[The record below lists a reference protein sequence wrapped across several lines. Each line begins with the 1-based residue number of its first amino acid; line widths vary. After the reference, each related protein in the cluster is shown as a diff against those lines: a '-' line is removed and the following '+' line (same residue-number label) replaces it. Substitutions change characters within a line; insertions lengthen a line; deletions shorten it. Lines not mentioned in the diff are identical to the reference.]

1 MKDIMKS
8 TNGFQN
14 YIEKRNISFEQ
25 EDLAKRN
32 NIKMI
37 SNKFEK
43 DSKNKEINNE
53 YDDLFIMKNNNNIIS
68 YYYKTAI
75 FLKNSKEYKNG
86 NSFINSRNY
95 IPKDQYNSFCRNY
108 NKGNKYNE
116 NYKNNYQQ
124 INNCIYE
131 LNNKTFYYNEQQLRN
146 IKEYNN
152 FVISPE
158 FILDI
163 NKLNKDINN
172 YFYIKSKEGKEM
184 NATNGY
190 IENLN
195 LKYPQNII
203 NNINCPPFIPSNYNI
218 IKQEEDKPCSHPNN
232 SLSKDKDKESD
243 STSALSEKREEENNF
258 DCVEQSKKSKHK
270 EINMEKC
277 EYLVEMFGRK
287 GWICKLCNNFNY
299 EKRNKCN
306 RCGIIKKPKNIID
319 LKSKIRHKEFNEK
332 EINNK
337 KGDWICLNCR
347 NLNYSFR
354 TFCNRCK
361 IPKINQF
368 INDTFI
374 LKNEEKN
381 NFRNY
386 PIHSFSP
393 SFIYFNN
400 VSNK

>member
-37 SNKFEK
+37 NNKFEK

-68 YYYKTAI
+68 YYYKTAVY
-75 FLKNSKEYKNG
+75 LKNSKKY
-86 NSFINSRNY
+86 SFINSKNY
-95 IPKDQYNSFCRNY
+95 IPKDRYNSFCRNY

-116 NYKNNYQQ
+116 KYINNYQQ

-152 FVISPE
+152 FVISAE
-158 FILDI
+158 LIKDI
-163 NKLNKDINN
+163 NKVNKDINN
-172 YFYIKSKEGKEM
+172 YLYIKSKEGKGM
-184 NATNGY
+184 NGTNGY
-190 IENLN
+190 FENFN
-195 LKYPQNII
+195 LKCPQNII
-203 NNINCPPFIPSNYNI
+203 NNINCPPFIPTNYNI
-218 IKQEEDKPCSHPNN
+218 KKQEENKSCSHLNK

-243 STSALSEKREEENNF
+243 STSAISEKREEENNF
-258 DCVEQSKKSKHK
+258 DCVEHSKKNKNK
-270 EINMEKC
+270 ELNMDKC

-287 GWICKLCNNFNY
+287 GWVCKLCNNFNY

-319 LKSKIRHKEFNEK
+319 LKLKIGNKEFNEK
-332 EINNK
+332 QINNK

-368 INDTFI
+368 INDIFI

-381 NFRNY
+381 NFPNY
-386 PIHSFSP
+386 PIYSFSP

-400 VSNK
+400 VSNI